1 MSDDAIARIFD
12 KLDDLRDRMARVE
25 TTLKE
30 RDSSTKWY
38 CAVAAWIV
46 TTALSI
52 YAILTKGG

>member
-38 CAVAAWIV
+38 CAVVAWLV
-46 TTALSI
+46 TTALSV
-52 YAILTKGG
+52 YAVTKGG